1 MKQKILA
8 GLMLFALCIIP
19 QSGWTAP
26 RQHLTLGLVADE
38 TGGEMAEFLAMVHR
52 EINDL
57 AGARYTFTL
66 GGTKGGSINW
76 NAEEAL
82 ALYQKL
88 AADPEVD
95 LIVSLGVVSS
105 SVITQADS
113 YPKPVVA
120 VGIIDPELQ
129 GVKRGDG
136 NRSGVDNLTYIHF
149 NRSMLRDLSLFH
161 KLVPFKEVGI
171 IFDPAVTD
179 VLKKKKRSLAK
190 AHDGKS
196 GYRVVSSSMGVNEIL
211 AELDG
216 VDAVYIGYMGAQE
229 ETGRSA
235 LVKVLNEMKIP
246 TFGSSVRDVREGMLA
261 SAAPE
266 GTTARMARRVAL
278 NIDGWVGGDKVSELP
293 VNLDFKEALTVNM
306 DTARLIGFSPSFE
319 ILSQAELLGDLQP
332 PGVYYTLPDAVNLAL
347 VSNHDLRINT
357 FDVKQA
363 EEAVRKAG
371 TSFLPDVK
379 LVGSQV
385 FVDED
390 VAATSAN
397 TQAER
402 TTSGKAVVEQLLYS
416 DEAIGAISSQ
426 KELLEAERYTREAL
440 VLDTVYNTTVA
451 FTELLKARTEET
463 IQMENVALL
472 KKNLSIAKQREAAGA
487 TGPGDAYSWESRLAT
502 GRASLST
509 ARAASNAASRN
520 LNLIMGVPMDQET
533 RALDT
538 GLDAFMDASYLSS
551 AKGQVT
557 NPEGFETFLRFLVD
571 EAVKNAPELASIDR
585 NIAAIQRRVRVLSR
599 KNWVPTVSASGA
611 WNRDFDRSG
620 AGSDDSLAPS
630 YNEESW
636 NAGVN
641 VTWPLFA
648 KGENRVELAQERL
661 ALKQL
666 EEQKRKS
673 VKSIELSVRVA
684 LLETITRYVNREQAV
699 RSDEYAKKSLEIIA
713 DSYAKGRAS
722 LTDLVE
728 AQNSSLNAGLA
739 ATNAIYEQVTALLQ
753 LERAV
758 GEMSLVSDPAELE
771 AFTRRVHVL
780 FDQAPKAN

>member
-1 MKQKILA
+1 MKQNILV
-8 GLMLFALCIIP
+8 GLMLLALCIIP
-19 QSGWTAP
+19 QFGWAAP
-26 RQHLTLGLVADE
+26 RQNLTLGLVADE

-52 EINDL
+52 EINSL

-66 GGTKGGSINW
+66 GGTKGGAIHW

-105 SVITQADS
+105 SVITKAGP

-120 VGIIDPELQ
+120 VGIIDPALQ
-129 GVKRGDG
+129 GVKKGDG
-136 NRSGVDNLTYIHF
+136 NRSGVKNLTYIHF
-149 NRSMLRDLSLFH
+149 NRSILRDLTLFH
-161 KLVPFKEVGI
+161 KLVPFKDVGI
-171 IFDPAVTD
+171 VFDPAVTD
-179 VLKKKKRSLAK
+179 VMKEKKGALAK
-190 AHDGKS
+190 AHNGKS
-196 GYRVVSSSMGVNEIL
+196 GYRVVSSSKGVNEIL
-211 AELDG
+211 EELSG

-229 ETGRSA
+229 ETGRPA

-246 TFGSSVRDVREGMLA
+246 TFGSSVRDVRQGMLA
-261 SAAPE
+261 AAAPE

-278 NIDGWVGGDKVSELP
+278 NIDGWVGGDKLSELP

-306 DTARLIGFSPSFE
+306 DTARLIGFSPSFD

-416 DEAIGAISSQ
+416 DEAFGVISSQ
-426 KELLEAERYTREAL
+426 KELLEAERHTREAL

-451 FTELLKARTEET
+451 FTDLLKARTEET

-487 TGPGDAYSWESRLAT
+487 TGPGDAFSWESRLAT
-502 GRASLST
+502 GRAALST
-509 ARAASNAASRN
+509 ARAAVNASSRN

-557 NPEGFETFLRFLVD
+557 NPEGFEVYLRFLVD

-585 NIAAIQRRVRVLSR
+585 NIAAIQRRVTVLNR
-599 KNWVPTVSASGA
+599 KNWVPTVSASGS
-611 WNRDFDRSG
+611 WNRDFDRG
-620 AGSDDSLAPS
+620 GIGSEDSPS
-630 YNEESW
+630 YHEESW

-666 EEQKRKS
+666 EERKRKS

-758 GEMSLVSDPAELE
+758 GEMSLVSDPSELE
-771 AFTRRVHVL
+771 DFTRRAHAL
-780 FDQAPKAN
+780 FAQVPETN